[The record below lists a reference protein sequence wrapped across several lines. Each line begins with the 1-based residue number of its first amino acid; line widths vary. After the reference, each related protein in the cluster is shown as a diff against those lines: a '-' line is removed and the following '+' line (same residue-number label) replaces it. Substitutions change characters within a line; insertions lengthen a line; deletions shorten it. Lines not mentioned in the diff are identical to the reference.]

1 MNSIALVN
9 SFSCQ
14 QLGKSEERI
23 YEVKYVRVN
32 IKTKYTEQEV
42 EKHTGWYAR
51 IFQDRWNTWLHRFKK
66 VSAQLKKTTCGYV
79 RKLLKMKIHVRKLRK
94 KTCQLKRQLTVS

>member
-32 IKTKYTEQEV
+32 IQNKIYRTGGWN
-42 EKHTGWYAR
+42 TGWYAR
-51 IFQDRWNTWLHRFKK
+51 IFQDWWNTWLHRFK
-66 VSAQLKKTTCGYV
+66 SSMPFEKTTCGYI
-79 RKLLKMKIHVRKLRK
+79 RKLQKWKVNLKKTKKK